1 MTARNFF
8 MYDRARSPK
17 RRSAKWTDK
26 SMAAWH
32 AAWER
37 EDFEEMMRIERRAR
51 IAHWLETVGE
61 GIVAIAAIAA
71 MFATM
76 YFIAW
81 ASNIE

>member
-8 MYDRARSPK
+8 MYDRARSPE

-37 EDFEEMMRIERRAR
+37 EDFEEMERIERRAR
-51 IAHWLETVGE
+51 IAHWVETAGE
-61 GIVAIAAIAA
+61 GIVAFASIAAALAA
-71 MFATM
+71 MYVLA
-76 YFIAW
+76 YL
-81 ASNIE
+81 SNIE